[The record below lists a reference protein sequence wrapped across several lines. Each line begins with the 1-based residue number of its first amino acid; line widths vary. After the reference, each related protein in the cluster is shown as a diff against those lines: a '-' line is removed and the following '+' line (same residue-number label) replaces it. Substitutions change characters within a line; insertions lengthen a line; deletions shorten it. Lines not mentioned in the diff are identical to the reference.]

1 MKLFIRLLIVSI
13 IALIF
18 LGCVL
23 VFSASTVKS
32 ATEANVP
39 YLYFKSHLW
48 KVVIAFLLM
57 IIFSTVIKPE
67 DIYKYDKHILF
78 TTIALLI
85 LTLFI
90 GIKVNG
96 ARRWIDLGFIPF
108 QPSELAK
115 IVIIIHLAKVIDIKK
130 EKIRDFKKGFMLA
143 LVVVGVFAI
152 LIIAQPN
159 VSTSI
164 LLVLLAFSVLF
175 AGGAKLKHIFGT
187 LGAGLVAAGSA
198 AMIMPHS
205 RERIM
210 NFIHSFINGTDMTK
224 QVLQAKIA
232 LGSGG
237 LWGLGFGES
246 KQSNLFV
253 PEPYTDFIFSI
264 LGEERGFIGTS
275 IVLFLYILIFAAGI
289 IIALKSDS
297 TFKQLMVFG
306 LSFNIILTAFIN
318 AAVVTGSV
326 PTTGITLP
334 FISFGGTSI
343 LVYCVSIGIIIN
355 VGMERV
361 RFKTA
366 RAAAATATVEA

>member
-1 MKLFIRLLIVSI
+1 MKLFLRLLIVSI
-13 IALIF
+13 IALVLF
-18 LGCVL
+18 GCVL

-32 ATEANVP
+32 ATEGNVP

-48 KVVIAFLLM
+48 KVIIAFLLM

-67 DIYKYDKHILF
+67 DLYKYDKHILF
-78 TTIALLI
+78 ITIALLI
-85 LTLFI
+85 LTLFV

-115 IVIIIHLAKVIDIKK
+115 LVIIIHLAKVIDIKK
-130 EKIRDFKKGFMLA
+130 ERIREFKTGFMFA
-143 LVVVGVFAI
+143 LVLIVVFAI

-159 VSTSI
+159 VSTGA

-187 LGAGLVAAGSA
+187 LGTGVIAVGGV

-210 NFIHSFINGTDMTK
+210 SFVHSLISGTDMTK

-264 LGEERGFIGTS
+264 LGEERGFIGTFV
-275 IVLFLYILIFAAGI
+275 VLFLYVVIFAVGLIVAN
-289 IIALKSDS
+289 KSDS

-318 AAVVTGSV
+318 ASVVTGLV

-343 LVYCVSIGIIIN
+343 LMYCISIGIIIN

-366 RAAAATATVEA
+366 SMAQA